1 MSIGCTHTKRCFLLF
16 KNSHFWLKKKST
28 WWLAFAIFLKLLL
41 FLLVYVSLL
50 FWFLFFFCYASSI
63 RKLLYPCPSLSD
75 IKETNMMAVNVRK
88 ILLPFSK
95 GKEMVSFS
103 QLDVR
108 GMSFYHLYLSNEN
121 FWCLS
126 WLLNGTECTLWHIL
140 SCFATSQSGTGHLG
154 VEPCC

>member
-1 MSIGCTHTKRCFLLF
+1 MSVFFFGF
-16 KNSHFWLKKKST
+16 
-28 WWLAFAIFLKLLL
+28 
-41 FLLVYVSLL
+41 Y
-50 FWFLFFFCYASSI
+50 FFFCYASSI

-95 GKEMVSFS
+95 RKEMVSFS

-126 WLLNGTECTLWHIL
+126 WLQNGTECTLWHIL
-140 SCFATSQSGTGHLG
+140 SCFATKSKWHRPFRSWTLLLTLLFQRGSTVYTSLAGQDVQSHCNITLCGLFL
-154 VEPCC
+154 